1 MKEDKKVPQLRFPE
15 FTDAWKQ
22 RELCSLTKRIQGND
36 GRMDL
41 DILTISAGNGWMKQ
55 EERFSGNIAGK
66 EQKNYTLLHK
76 GELSY
81 NHGNSKLAKY
91 GAVFSLQNFEE
102 ALVPRVYHS
111 FKMLSGSAK
120 FIEYYFA
127 TKLPDRELGKLISSG
142 ARMDGLLNIKYD
154 DFMGIKLTIPSE
166 MEQHKISTFFSKLD
180 NTITLQQR
188 KLNSLQK
195 LKKGLLQKM
204 FPKNG
209 ENIPEIRFPEFS
221 DAWKQRKLSE
231 SAKFSKGNGYSKSD
245 VTTKGIPLVLYGRL
259 YTNYET
265 VISNIDTYSEL
276 KKDGSVV
283 SKGGEILVP
292 ASGETAEDISRASV
306 IKDSGVLIGG
316 DLNIIY
322 PSNDIIPSF
331 LALTITNGNIHKE
344 MTKLAQG
351 KTVVHLH
358 NSDLS
363 KIRFYAPT
371 YNEQIR
377 ITEIFSNID
386 SNITLQQRKLESLQ
400 KLKKGL
406 LQQMFI

>member
-221 DAWKQRKLSE
+221 DAWKQRELCSLTKRIQGNDGRMDLDILTISAGNGWMKQEERFSGNIAGKEQKNYTLLHKGELSYNHGNSKLAKYGAVFSLQNFE
-231 SAKFSKGNGYSKSD
+231 EALVPRVYHSFKMLSGSAKFIEYYFA
-245 VTTKGIPLVLYGRL
+245 TKLPDRELGKL
-259 YTNYET
+259 
-265 VISNIDTYSEL
+265 ISSGARM
-276 KKDGSVV
+276 DG
-283 SKGGEILVP
+283 L
-292 ASGETAEDISRASV
+292 
-306 IKDSGVLIGG
+306 
-316 DLNIIY
+316 LNIKYDDFMGIKLT
-322 PSNDIIPSF
+322 IPSEMEQ
-331 LALTITNGNIHKE
+331 HKIS
-344 MTKLAQG
+344 TFFSKLDN
-351 KTVVHLH
+351 T
-358 NSDLS
+358 
-363 KIRFYAPT
+363 
-371 YNEQIR
+371 
-377 ITEIFSNID
+377 
-386 SNITLQQRKLESLQ
+386 ITLQQRKLESLQ

>member
-1 MKEDKKVPQLRFPE
+1 MKDDKKVPQLRFPE

-204 FPKNG
+204 FPKKG

-221 DAWKQRKLSE
+221 DAWKQRKFGDF
-231 SAKFSKGNGYSKSD
+231 AKVSMCKRIFKEETTQTGD
-245 VTTKGIPLVLYGRL
+245 VPFFKIGTFGGIPDAF
-259 YTNYET
+259 
-265 VISNIDTYSEL
+265 ISRYKFESYKAKYPYP
-276 KKDGSVV
+276 KKGD
-283 SKGGEILVP
+283 ILIS
-292 ASGETAEDISRASV
+292 ASGSIGRIVEYSG
-306 IKDSGVLIGG
+306 KDE
-316 DLNIIY
+316 Y
-322 PSNDIIPSF
+322 F
-331 LALTITNGNIHKE
+331 
-344 MTKLAQG
+344 Q
-351 KTVVHLH
+351 
-358 NSDLS
+358 
-363 KIRFYAPT
+363 
-371 YNEQIR
+371 
-377 ITEIFSNID
+377 D
-386 SNITLQQRKLESLQ
+386 SNIIWLDHDESVLNSFLKHVYSIIKWNGIEGTTIKRLYNDNVLTTKILTPSLEEQS
-400 KLKKGL
+400 K
-406 LQQMFI
+406 I

>member
-1 MKEDKKVPQLRFPE
+1 MKDDKKVPQLRFPE

-195 LKKGLLQKM
+195 LQKRLLQKM
-204 FPKNG
+204 FPKKG

-221 DAWKQRKLSE
+221 DAWKQRKFGE
-231 SAKFSKGNGYSKSD
+231 FVERKSD
-245 VTTKGIPLVLYGRL
+245 SALSSTSIPSVEYENVESETGILKKDIYVKTEFKKGVLFSDKDVLYGKLRPYLHNWLAPSFTGVAVGDWWVLSPKNCSKDFLYRL
-259 YTNYET
+259 LQTLTFDEIANQT
-265 VISNIDTYSEL
+265 SGTKMPRADWNL
-276 KKDGSVV
+276 V
-283 SKGGEILVP
+283 S
-292 ASGETAEDISRASV
+292 STAF
-306 IKDSGVLIGG
+306 
-316 DLNIIY
+316 Y
-322 PSNDIIPSF
+322 IPSSIEEQ
-331 LALTITNGNIHKE
+331 A
-344 MTKLAQG
+344 
-351 KTVVHLH
+351 
-358 NSDLS
+358 
-363 KIRFYAPT
+363 KIGSLFNR
-371 YNEQIR
+371 
-377 ITEIFSNID
+377 ID
-386 SNITLQQRKLESLQ
+386 STITLQQRWLFYTHKQS
-400 KLKKGL
+400 
-406 LQQMFI
+406 